1 MATEVSG
8 FSNIISLLTGADAFS
23 LLFPFLLAWM
33 LYYAAIEKVDLFK
46 DDSGLENAPPV
57 MAMILAFFTARF
69 LVMRPFY
76 QTFFSDFFGKV
87 VIGLASLLGLYTLAA
102 FAGFN
107 VNDYGDDDDNPYILY
122 VAVLMAGAAFVW
134 AGGFGPAMFGFED
147 VGGALGAILSATF
160 ETGFIWLLVIAGT
173 MLAVMRTG
181 NDNATGG
188 DAGGDDDDDN
198 GNQ

>member
-1 MATEVSG
+1 MAEVSG
-8 FSNIISLLTGADAFS
+8 FSNIISLLTSADAFS

-46 DDSGLENAPPV
+46 QGSGLENAPPV

-107 VNDYGDDDDNPYILY
+107 LNDNSNHKKYILGL
-122 VAVLMAGAAFVW
+122 AAMMAGAAFIW

-147 VGGALGAILSATF
+147 ASGAIGTIISATF
-160 ETGFIWLLVIAGT
+160 ETGLIWLLVIAGA
-173 MLAVMRTG
+173 MLAVMMPG
-181 NDNATGG
+181 NSNGEDKSSQG
-188 DAGGDDDDDN
+188 DGDDEDE
-198 GNQ
+198 

>member
-1 MATEVSG
+1 
-8 FSNIISLLTGADAFS
+8 
-23 LLFPFLLAWM
+23 M
-33 LYYAAIEKVDLFK
+33 LYYAAIEKIDLFK
-46 DDSGLENAPPV
+46 EDSGLENAPPV

-107 VNDYGDDDDNPYILY
+107 ISDYSDDNENPYILY
-122 VAVLMAGAAFVW
+122 LAVMMAGAAFIW

-147 VGGALGAILSATF
+147 ASGAIGAIISATF
-160 ETGFIWLLVIAGT
+160 ETGLIWLLVIAGA
-173 MLAVMRTG
+173 MLAVMMPG
-181 NDNATGG
+181 NLNGEDDSSQDDSDDG
-188 DAGGDDDDDN
+188 DE
-198 GNQ
+198 